1 MKKTDDIAYGLSA
14 QSCINQ
20 GATKFATPGH
30 IDLIEAQRTESW
42 DKVTPDQ
49 AFVVNPG

>member
-1 MKKTDDIAYGLSA
+1 MKKADNIAYGLSA

-20 GATKFATPGH
+20 GTTKFAAPWN
-30 IDLIEAQRTESW
+30 IDLIEAQRTEHW

-49 AFVVNPG
+49 AFVVNPR